1 MTRED
6 IAPIAMEATQTIISL
21 EVAEMVGSRHTDL
34 MRKIDNINKDFENA
48 KLRSQEY
55 WIEGTYKTEGNNKSY
70 RCYNITKKGC
80 EFLAHKTTGTKGN
93 IFTARYMERFE
104 QMEKALKVRA
114 EPPRQELSDMEILS
128 RAVLI
133 SNSKIQ
139 DLQGQVEELKPKA
152 EFADYFLSKPGDISV
167 DELSQILNSNNLI
180 NFGYIKLFQ
189 WLRDKKYVKKSYGD
203 NVPTQRSLNLKIM
216 RVAEKTY
223 EVEGV
228 TFIKKQTRITP
239 KGVEYFIKKFKEA
252 KDVRNDK

>member
-6 IAPIAMEATQTIISL
+6 IVPINGEATQTIISL
-21 EVAEMVGSRHTDL
+21 EVAEMLDTRHADL
-34 MRKIDNINKDFENA
+34 MRKIAGINKDFTERKIA
-48 KLRSQEY
+48 LSEY
-55 WIEGTYKTEGNNKSY
+55 WLESQYFDKSGKSN

-104 QMEKALKVRA
+104 QMEKALKARA

-133 SNSKIQ
+133 SNTKIQ

-152 EFADYFLSKPGDISV
+152 EFADYFLSKPGDVSV

-189 WLRDKKYVKKSYGD
+189 WLRDNKYVKKSYGD

-228 TFIKKQTRITP
+228 TFLRKQTRITS

>member
-1 MTRED
+1 MTSED

-21 EVAEMVGSRHTDL
+21 EVAEMLNIEHKNL
-34 MRKIDNINKDFENA
+34 MRKIEGISKDLVQLNFELNQYW
-48 KLRSQEY
+48 LESQY
-55 WIEGTYKTEGNNKSY
+55 IASNGKAN

-104 QMEKALKVRA
+104 QMEKALKGRA

-139 DLQGQVEELKPKA
+139 ELQGQVEELKPKA

-189 WLRDKKYVKKSYGD
+189 WLRDNKYVKKSYGD

>member
-1 MTRED
+1 MNNEVVVFSGT
-6 IAPIAMEATQTIISL
+6 APQSIIST
-21 EVAEMVGSRHTDL
+21 EVAEMLDTAHKSL
-34 MRKIDNINKDFENA
+34 IRKIEGINKDFTEH
-48 KLRSQEY
+48 KIVPSEY
-55 WIEGTYKTEGNNKSY
+55 WLESHYFDKSGKAN

-133 SNSKIQ
+133 SNTKIQ

-189 WLRDKKYVKKSYGD
+189 WLRDNKYVKKSYGD

-223 EVEGV
+223 GVEGV

>member
-1 MTRED
+1 MSNEVVVFSGT
-6 IAPIAMEATQTIISL
+6 APQSIIST
-21 EVAEMVGSRHTDL
+21 EVAEMLDTRHADL
-34 MRKIDNINKDFENA
+34 MRKIAGINKDFTERKIA
-48 KLRSQEY
+48 LSEY
-55 WIEGTYKTEGNNKSY
+55 WLESHYFDKSGKAN

-80 EFLAHKTTGTKGN
+80 EFLAHKTTGAKGN

-104 QMEKALKVRA
+104 QMEKALKARA

-152 EFADYFLSKPGDISV
+152 EFADYFLSKPGDVTV

-189 WLRDKKYVKKSYGD
+189 WLRDNKYVKKSYGD

>member
-1 MTRED
+1 MNNEVVVFSGT
-6 IAPIAMEATQTIISL
+6 APQSIIST
-21 EVAEMVGSRHTDL
+21 EVAEMLDTAHKSL
-34 MRKIDNINKDFENA
+34 IRKIEGINKDFTEH
-48 KLRSQEY
+48 KIVPSEY
-55 WIEGTYKTEGNNKSY
+55 WLESHYFDKSGKAN

-114 EPPRQELSDMEILS
+114 EPPTQELSDMEILS

-133 SNSKIQ
+133 SNTKIQ
-139 DLQGQVEELKPKA
+139 ELQGQVEELKPKA

-189 WLRDKKYVKKSYGD
+189 WLRDNKYVKKSYGD

-239 KGVEYFIKKFKEA
+239 KGVEYFIKKFKEM
-252 KDVRNDK
+252 K

>member
-1 MTRED
+1 MNNEVVVFSGT
-6 IAPIAMEATQTIISL
+6 APQSIIST
-21 EVAEMVGSRHTDL
+21 EVAEMLDTAHKSL
-34 MRKIDNINKDFENA
+34 IRKIEGINKDFTEH
-48 KLRSQEY
+48 KIVPSEY
-55 WIEGTYKTEGNNKSY
+55 WLESHYFDKSGKAN

-114 EPPRQELSDMEILS
+114 EPPTQELSDMEILS

-133 SNSKIQ
+133 SNTKIQ

-189 WLRDKKYVKKSYGD
+189 WLRDNKYVKKSYGD

-239 KGVEYFIKKFKEA
+239 KGVEYFIKKFKEM
-252 KDVRNDK
+252 K

>member
-1 MTRED
+1 MNNEVVVFSGT
-6 IAPIAMEATQTIISL
+6 APQSIIST
-21 EVAEMVGSRHTDL
+21 EVAEMLDTAHKSL
-34 MRKIDNINKDFENA
+34 IRKIEGINKDFTEH
-48 KLRSQEY
+48 KIVPSEY
-55 WIEGTYKTEGNNKSY
+55 WLESHYFDKSGKAN

-239 KGVEYFIKKFKEA
+239 KGVEYFIKKFKEM
-252 KDVRNDK
+252 K

>member
-21 EVAEMVGSRHTDL
+21 EVAEMLETRHDSL
-34 MRKIDNINKDFENA
+34 LRKIEGINKDFTDHKIVA
-48 KLRSQEY
+48 SEY
-55 WIEGTYKTEGNNKSY
+55 WLESHYFDKSGKAN

-114 EPPRQELSDMEILS
+114 EPPTQELSDMEILS

-133 SNSKIQ
+133 SNTKIQ
-139 DLQGQVEELKPKA
+139 ELQGQVEELKPKA

-239 KGVEYFIKKFKEA
+239 KGVEYFIKKFKEM
-252 KDVRNDK
+252 K